1 MVEDESDF
9 RTSALASSFPD
20 LVELFPLRTF
30 IEALL
35 EHTEKAAG
43 AGPVACY
50 VPFSR
55 QIAVRRQGRTRVETI
70 GKDLNA
76 QLFETLQSDVVETRR
91 LRGAKSC
98 DVFADFGTVRSVP
111 CTILSRPVGFLLTPG
126 SDAPSSARLQPL
138 ARLAGY
144 YLHRHEIEVSIE
156 RLGAKVMIMGCSAA
170 MFRLQEAIERFSPL
184 REPVLILGESGSG
197 KEIVAQAV
205 HVLSPRRDGPFVSV
219 NCGATPSDNLLQDEF
234 FGHERGAFTGAMF
247 AKDGCCQQAHG
258 GSLFLD
264 EIGEMSHE
272 MQTLLLR
279 TLTVGEV
286 RRIGSQ
292 RSTTVDIRVIS
303 ATHNDLHEAT
313 GNRTFRRDLYYRI
326 SPFQI
331 HIPPLRDRRSDIRH
345 LARYFLSHFAEVNR
359 LPAKRLTPAA
369 VRALEQQYSWP
380 GNVRELENLLMRAFV
395 TAEGSDID
403 VEHLEPDGGEW
414 RASDI
419 PHDLVGEIRDR
430 GRSFWEVIHGPFM
443 RRELRRDEVAQ
454 VIHEG
459 LGCCG
464 GRLKTLAAY
473 LNVPPED
480 YARFVSFLHRHGL
493 RHRDPD

>member
-1 MVEDESDF
+1 M
-9 RTSALASSFPD
+9 ASSFPD
-20 LVELFPLRTF
+20 LVELFPLCTF

-35 EHTEKAAG
+35 EHAEKAAG
-43 AGPVACY
+43 TGPVACH

-70 GKDLNA
+70 DEDLNS
-76 QLFETLQSDVVETRR
+76 QLFETLQSDVVEARH
-91 LRGAKSC
+91 LRGAESC
-98 DVFADFGTVRSVP
+98 DVFADFGTVRSAP

-126 SDAPSSARLQPL
+126 SNTPGPRLQFL

-156 RLGAKVMIMGCSAA
+156 RLGAKVMIMGCSPA

-197 KEIVAQAV
+197 KEIFAQAV
-205 HVLSPRRDGPFVSV
+205 HVLSPRRNGPFVSV

-247 AKDGCCQQAHG
+247 AKEGCCRQAHG

-279 TLTVGEV
+279 TLTTGEV

-292 RSTTVDIRVIS
+292 SPTTVDIRIIS
-303 ATHNDLHEAT
+303 ATHKDLHEAT
-313 GNRTFRRDLYYRI
+313 GKRTFRRDLYYRI

-331 HIPPLRDRRSDIRH
+331 HVPPLRDRRADIRH
-345 LARYFLSHFAEVNR
+345 LARYFLFHFAEVNR
-359 LPAKRLTPAA
+359 LPSKYLTPAA
-369 VRALEQQYSWP
+369 VHALEQRYSWP

-395 TAEGSDID
+395 TAPGTEID
-403 VEHLEPDGGEW
+403 VEHLEPDSGEW
-414 RASDI
+414 HPSDV
-419 PHDLVGEIRDR
+419 PHDLLGEIRDR
-430 GRSFWEVIHGPFM
+430 GQSFWEVIHGPFM

-454 VIHEG
+454 VIHES
-459 LGCCG
+459 LGRCG
-464 GRLKTLAAY
+464 GRLKALAAY
-473 LNVPPED
+473 LNLPPED

-493 RHRDPD
+493 RFRDLD